1 MKVNFRFLNNQNK
14 CHKVIWCKHLGTIAL
29 TALLIGC
36 KLATQ
41 STNLTNLENQPPPLG
56 KEWGITSG
64 TSAIPMAKPNHLQIC
79 SFNIQFLGSYSNR
92 DTGFLADTVKN
103 CDLVAVQELIG
114 SPRSDIILGDQNQD
128 GFVDENDSKVQPKR
142 VSKLD
147 PDAKAFFD
155 AMEQRQF
162 KYILSNTKTGKGS
175 IEGAGNSAEFT
186 VVFFKADK
194 FEGHSKLVSK
204 FIHPKIF
211 ENDIFDRVPYVI
223 YLKSKLGGKADF
235 GILSV
240 HLHFLSK
247 KIGIESD
254 FKNLKNNL
262 NGPGHNALKGTD
274 EISKIASTISKAN
287 SFAEAAKNG
296 ITQKKF
302 DQLQRFLELNT
313 ISTFID
319 QEINSSK
326 EMDWLIIGDMNISSK
341 EEIQS
346 ILKHLDH
353 LRSLNPDNLFST
365 NVHMDEAFDHA
376 LVFNRSRSKNQS
388 FEFPERLNVL
398 NLLCRAAL
406 LEEPP
411 PVKNAVIPKPNF
423 SRRELKESEE
433 CSLLADEKFKNSSKF
448 LAPMLSHSNQFW
460 TEFRTRYSDHNPI
473 YFEVPI
479 PSKDKD

>member
-1 MKVNFRFLNNQNK
+1 MLVQIRFLSNLNRFIKSRLDQY
-14 CHKVIWCKHLGTIAL
+14 LTIFAL
-29 TALLIGC
+29 TSLLIGC
-36 KLATQ
+36 KLATN
-41 STNLTNLENQPPPLG
+41 SSNLANIENQPNPLG
-56 KEWGITSG
+56 KEWGIASG
-64 TSAIPMAKPNHLQIC
+64 TSNIPKAKPNHLQFC

-92 DTGFLADTVKN
+92 DSGFLADTVKN

-114 SPRSDIILGDQNQD
+114 SPRSGIILGDQNQD
-128 GFVDENDSKVQPKR
+128 GLVDENDSKVQPKR

-162 KYILSNTKTGKGS
+162 EYILSNTKTGKGS
-175 IEGAGNSAEFT
+175 LEGAGNSAEFT
-186 VVFFKADK
+186 VIFYKAEK
-194 FEGHSKLVSK
+194 FEVHSKLASK

-223 YLKSKLGGKADF
+223 YLKSKVGGKADL
-235 GILSV
+235 GVLSV
-240 HLHFLSK
+240 HLHFLTK
-247 KIGIESD
+247 KNGIESD
-254 FKNLKNNL
+254 FTNLKNNL

-274 EISKIASTISKAN
+274 EISKIAAIVNKAN
-287 SFAEAAKNG
+287 SFADAAKNG
-296 ITQKKF
+296 VTQKKF

-313 ISTFID
+313 ISAFID
-319 QEINSSK
+319 QEIKSSK
-326 EMDWLIIGDMNISSK
+326 EMDWLVIGDMNISSK

-346 ILKHLDH
+346 ILRHLDH

-376 LVFNRSRSKNQS
+376 LVFNRTRSKNLS
-388 FEFPERLNVL
+388 FEFPERLYVL

-411 PVKNAVIPKPNF
+411 PVKNAILPKPDF
-423 SRRELKESEE
+423 SRRELNADEK
-433 CSLLADEKFKNSSKF
+433 CNTLADENFKNSSKF
-448 LAPMLSHSNQFW
+448 LAPMERNSNQFW